1 LVPASEESNP
11 TTDIDGQPRLQGSKV
26 DAGADETG

>member
-1 LVPASEESNP
+1 VCP
-11 TTDIDGQPRLQGSKV
+11 TTDIDGDGRPGGAGAF